1 MFIYF
6 SICQKIKL
14 NEFKWLNE
22 GTILYQIYKKKKKKI
37 KTQQLNPTQ
46 WGGS

>member
-1 MFIYF
+1 MKAQFFIR
-6 SICQKIKL
+6 SI
-14 NEFKWLNE
+14 
-22 GTILYQIYKKKKKKI
+22 KKKKKI

>member
-1 MFIYF
+1 MKAQFFIR
-6 SICQKIKL
+6 SV
-14 NEFKWLNE
+14 
-22 GTILYQIYKKKKKKI
+22 KKKKKKI